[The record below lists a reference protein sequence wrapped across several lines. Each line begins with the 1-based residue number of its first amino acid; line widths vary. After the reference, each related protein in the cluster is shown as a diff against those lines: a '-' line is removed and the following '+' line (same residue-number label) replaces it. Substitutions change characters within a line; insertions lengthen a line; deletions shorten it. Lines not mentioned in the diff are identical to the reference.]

1 MDCDTHL
8 EDGHIL
14 PGELTLG
21 HLNLGGD
28 VGECDIKIYTEY
40 HTLGKDKEKP
50 YFRVTNNKG
59 FESRINLMES
69 KYNDSECDKLS
80 TEQTTILND
89 WLNSPDSI
97 MGIDTNWGNIFGQW
111 RGSNQS
117 SEYYA
122 STDKLKYHKGLINY
136 TTILED

>member
-28 VGECDIKIYTEY
+28 IGECSIKIYTEY

-80 TEQTTILND
+80 EEQSEILNE
-89 WLNSPDSI
+89 WFSGPDRWNLGS
-97 MGIDTNWGNIFGQW
+97 NWEHVWGQW
-111 RGSNQS
+111 RGSNQHSKFYDNTS
-117 SEYYA
+117 SM
-122 STDKLKYHKGLINY
+122 KMPNY
-136 TTILED
+136 VSIMED